1 VTSVVKSYARVALAV
16 AVLAAVAT
24 ALSTARPAS
33 AAAPKKP
40 ACWKVLLTD
49 WYDGRIDRTYPLAC
63 YREAL
68 KHLPTDVDIYSSAR
82 QDIQRALASAVA
94 HHRATV
100 PPTPSPASNTGTTTT
115 TTTTTGGTSG
125 GSEPPT
131 TTAASGKDE
140 NPSASPG
147 RSSNDDGPV
156 TGLLGSVSDS
166 ADSVPVPLLILGG
179 LAVLLIGAGVAG
191 MIVRRHQTRD
201 AGP

>member
-1 VTSVVKSYARVALAV
+1 VTSVVKSYARAGLAV
-16 AVLAAVAT
+16 AVLAVAAT
-24 ALSTARPAS
+24 SLSTARPAA

-49 WYDGRIDRTYPLAC
+49 WYDGRIDRTYPIPC

-94 HHRATV
+94 NHQRNV
-100 PPTPSPASNTGTTTT
+100 PPSTGVTSTVDNGTTTT
-115 TTTTTGGTSG
+115 TGASQTPPP
-125 GSEPPT
+125 PPT
-131 TTAASGKDE
+131 TTSGKDE
-140 NPSASPG
+140 TPSAAPG
-147 RSSNDDGPV
+147 RSSDDDGPV
-156 TGLLGSVSDS
+156 TGLLGSVSNS

-179 LAVLLIGAGVAG
+179 LAVILIGAGVAG
-191 MIVRRHQTRD
+191 MIVRRHQTRR